1 MRAMT
6 TKTRARTSSTRTLV
20 PVARDYFFF
29 SALPQPAIACCLAAP
44 SGSGDALTISS
55 HTSRAAA
62 RVASGSPLAALSQ
75 IASILPLV
83 PLDSVGIA
91 LAPRLHDATA
101 DATAGDFTEPVVAVV
116 VVPEELDVLL
126 PVLGVELLLE
136 LVELLLE
143 LPQPASN
150 AAAASGTNSQVES
163 MRIV

>member
-1 MRAMT
+1 
-6 TKTRARTSSTRTLV
+6 LH
-20 PVARDYFFF
+20 
-29 SALPQPAIACCLAAP
+29 PAIACCFAAP

-55 HTSRAAA
+55 QTSRAAV
-62 RVASGSPLAALSQ
+62 RVAAGLPLAALSQ

-83 PLDSVGIA
+83 PPESVGIA

-101 DATAGDFTEPVVAVV
+101 DATAGDSAELVVGVVVAV
-116 VVPEELDVLL
+116 EL
-126 PVLGVELLLE
+126 GELLLVL

-143 LPQPASN
+143 LPQPASK